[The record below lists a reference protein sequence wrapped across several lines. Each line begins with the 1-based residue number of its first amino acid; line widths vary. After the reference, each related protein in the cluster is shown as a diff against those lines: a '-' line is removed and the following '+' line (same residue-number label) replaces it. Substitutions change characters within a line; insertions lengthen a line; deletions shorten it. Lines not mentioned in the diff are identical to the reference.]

1 MRRIILYDNRFGAK
15 GKVFSDLNSNQIEL
29 LKRYGNKSLEE
40 LKSSSCGVID
50 LSHSHLDSNDRKQ
63 LKFFECHEKD
73 GDCRLDTG
81 NLMGALRF
89 RDSETGEAIQVEVL
103 SRFDDDENSENK
115 NYFLNYLLSKAFDV
129 SIANDTVTANQPS
142 LLNLL
147 LDLLFVR
154 RLDEAMNNGLLRQY
168 KTFRN
173 NDWNFRG
180 RLDLQRHIKENVPLM
195 NGIAYVKREIDYDV
209 PVNQLLLLASH
220 IVKKRNPQLFEQ
232 NENARDA
239 YRELSMNVSMP
250 NDVHKILSHKDCKEP
265 IVHPYYREIWEPLR
279 RLARMILEEE
289 RWQLFQKNSEEEVFG
304 VVFDGSWL
312 WEEYIATV
320 LAPAGFI
327 HCVKGLSSNNNGSL
341 LVFKSGERKFYPDFM
356 YKDSDGRYCVL
367 DTKYKRA
374 KVNGVRE
381 DLHQV
386 LCYLLLSGAKLGG
399 LIFPPL
405 QHEDIEE
412 DKDIFDSNNGG
423 WMTQKEIASPYST
436 NENKIYWR
444 CFAWKPIENNHRA
457 DFESFQRYME
467 NEEKLLVNGVNPLSH
482 ETKY

>member
-1 MRRIILYDNRFGAK
+1 MRRIILYDNRFGDN
-15 GKVFSDLNSNQIEL
+15 GKVFPDLNPNQIEL

-154 RLDEAMNNGLLRQY
+154 RLGEAMNNGLLRQY

-289 RWQLFQKNSEEEVFG
+289 RWQLFQGNSEEEVFG

-341 LVFKSGERKFYPDFM
+341 LVFKSGARNFYPDFM
-356 YKDSDGRYCVL
+356 HKGSDGRYCVL

-374 KVNGVRE
+374 RVNGVRE

-405 QHEDIEE
+405 QKEDRGDIGEDIV
-412 DKDIFDSNNGG
+412 DSENGG
-423 WMTQKEIASPYST
+423 WMAQKEIASPYST

-444 CFAWKPIENNHRA
+444 CFAWKPIGINDRVN
-457 DFESFQRYME
+457 FELFQRYME
-467 NEEKLLVNGVNPLSH
+467 ENEKELRRWRQSFEPLN
-482 ETKY
+482 